1 MTTSSQFDTSPAPG
15 RFETALSLF
24 FLVYLALACLILAP
38 LIDINEPKWLVV
50 RVGAPLLFAA
60 VVLRDVAR
68 GRWPAVGAI
77 GWLAVALLALHFI
90 SLPGAINLG
99 HGFTE
104 ISRLVGLICTYFVAA
119 RIGSSPT
126 GRDRVLWML
135 LLIGA
140 ASSIYGIAQHFGRD
154 FITWQQHDEV
164 PVARGVS
171 FYGHATFAGSVIIQ
185 IIPIALGLL
194 LARRSWAA
202 RLVAGVALALMLY
215 HLSFTGA
222 RMATISFVL
231 TIAGAAL
238 WLVLQRRRERK
249 GPAGAGK
256 RALAAGLAVVLLI
269 AVLGGWF
276 LIRAWQA
283 KESDL
288 FAIRQASFAL
298 RIYQWE
304 TASRVIF
311 AHPFNG
317 VGAGNYEI
325 VSPEYWNRIEQMRT
339 VRTGRWMQ
347 QAHNE
352 YLQTAAELG
361 LPGVAVLIAIVSC
374 GLIFALDSA
383 ARAPSSAE
391 RYIALAL
398 AASLGAIALDA
409 NITFSLQ
416 APASA
421 LMFWTVLGLI
431 AGSSAS
437 GNRAGQH

>member
-1 MTTSSQFDTSPAPG
+1 VTDSAQVVARPASG
-15 RFETALSLF
+15 RFDVVVSLL
-24 FLVYLALACLILAP
+24 FLVYLALACLVLTP
-38 LIDINEPKWLVV
+38 LIDINEAKWFVI
-50 RVGAPLLFAA
+50 RTAGPLLFAV
-60 VVLRDVAR
+60 VVLRDLAR
-68 GRWPAVGAI
+68 GRRPAGGAM
-77 GWLAVALLALHFI
+77 ALLAVLFLVLHFV
-90 SLPGAINLG
+90 SLPGAVNLG
-99 HGFTE
+99 HGLTE
-104 ISRLVGLICTYFVAA
+104 ISRLAGLVCTFFVAA
-119 RIGSSPT
+119 RIGSSPS

-135 LLIGA
+135 VLIGA
-140 ASSIYGIAQHFGRD
+140 VSSVYGIAQHFGRD
-154 FITWQQHDEV
+154 FMAWQQHDEV

-185 IIPIALGLL
+185 IIPVALGLL
-194 LARRSWAA
+194 LARRGWAA
-202 RLVAGVALALMLY
+202 RVVAGAALGLMLY

-231 TIAGAAL
+231 TIAGAGL
-238 WLVLQRRRERK
+238 WLYLQRRRERL
-249 GPAGAGK
+249 GPATAGM
-256 RALAAGLAVVLLI
+256 RALAAGLAAVLVVS
-269 AVLGGWF
+269 ALGGWF
-276 LIRAWQA
+276 LLRAWQA

-304 TASRVIF
+304 TASRVVY
-311 AHPFNG
+311 AHPLNG

-339 VRTGRWMQ
+339 ARTGRWMQ

-361 LPGVAVLIAIVSC
+361 LPGVAVLIALVSF
-374 GLIFALDSA
+374 GVVFALDSA
-383 ARAPSSAE
+383 ARAPSRSE
-391 RYIALAL
+391 RYLALAL

-421 LMFWTVLGLI
+421 LIFWAVLGLI
-431 AGSSAS
+431 AGGHGRRIATE
-437 GNRAGQH
+437 H